1 MPSSLSLAPCTNTSA
16 RGKSTDTLPRCYGFF
31 CPGVEDPGSGSPFFV
46 TCPQNR
52 QIKRLS
58 TSGLG
63 RCALG
68 LIEHRPVHLP
78 PGAEGFAIG
87 SASPEKSTP
96 RQQGCLNRIPRI

>member
-31 CPGVEDPGSGSPFFV
+31 CPGVEDPGSGSPFLV

-68 LIEHRPVHLP
+68 LIEQRPVHLLP
-78 PGAEGFAIG
+78 ESVGFAMRA
-87 SASPEKSTP
+87 ASPAKRHPP
-96 RQQGCLNRIPRI
+96 RARMLL